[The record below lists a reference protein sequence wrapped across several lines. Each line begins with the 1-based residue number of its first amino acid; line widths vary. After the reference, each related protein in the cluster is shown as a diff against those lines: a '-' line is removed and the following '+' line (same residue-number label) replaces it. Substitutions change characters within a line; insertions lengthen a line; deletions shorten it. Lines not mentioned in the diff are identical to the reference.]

1 MPGKAIGISMLSG
14 YAGTQSRTA
23 DAIIQNRIAKS
34 NISFGHAVV
43 LTDDNKWDNIV
54 EDTTAE
60 QIAGIAVREVVQA
73 NTFDPQSNPDYM
85 AETPC
90 DVMVRGNCTVK
101 CQRGTPKPGDAVYVR
116 VKANTIYHD
125 AVVGGLEAAADT
137 TDTADTAN
145 TVQVTNIEWTTGV
158 MDANRMTEITIKTR
172 AKG

>member
-43 LTDDNKWDNIV
+43 LTDDNKWDNVV
-54 EDTTAE
+54 EGTAAAR
-60 QIAGIAVREVVQA
+60 IAGIAVREVAQA

-101 CQRGTPKPGDAVYVR
+101 CQRGTPKSGDAVYVR
-116 VKANTIYHD
+116 VKANVAYQD
-125 AVVGGLEAAADT
+125 AVVGGLEAVAD
-137 TDTADTAN
+137 DKN
-145 TVQVTNIEWTTGV
+145 TVRVTNIEWTTGV
-158 MDANRMTEITIKTR
+158 MDANGMAEITIKTR
-172 AKG
+172 ANG

>member
-43 LTDDNKWDNIV
+43 LTNDNKWDNVV
-54 EDTTAE
+54 EGTTAA

-101 CQRGTPKPGDAVYVR
+101 CQRGTPKSGDAVYVR
-116 VKANTIYHD
+116 VKANTTYQD
-125 AVVGGLEAAADT
+125 AVVGGLEA
-137 TDTADTAN
+137 TADAVN

-158 MDANRMTEITIKTR
+158 MDANGMTEITIKTR

>member
-1 MPGKAIGISMLSG
+1 M
-14 YAGTQSRTA
+14 T
-23 DAIIQNRIAKS
+23 N
-34 NISFGHAVV
+34 
-43 LTDDNKWDNIV
+43 DNKWDNVV
-54 EDTTAE
+54 EGTAAA

-101 CQRGTPKPGDAVYVR
+101 CQRGTPKSGAAVYVR
-116 VKANTIYHD
+116 VKANATYHD
-125 AVVGGLEAAADT
+125 AVVGGLEA
-137 TDTADTAN
+137 TADDEK

-158 MDANRMTEITIKTR
+158 MDANGMTEITIKTR

>member
-43 LTDDNKWDNIV
+43 LTNDNKWDNV
-54 EDTTAE
+54 AEGTTAA

-101 CQRGTPKPGDAVYVR
+101 CQRGTPKSGDAVYVR
-116 VKANTIYHD
+116 VKANATYQD
-125 AVVGGLEAAADT
+125 AVVGGLEA
-137 TDTADTAN
+137 TADAEN

-158 MDANRMTEITIKTR
+158 MDANRMAEITIKTR

>member
-43 LTDDNKWDNIV
+43 LTNDNKWDNV
-54 EDTTAE
+54 SDATTEA

-101 CQRGTPKPGDAVYVR
+101 CQRGTPKSGDAVYVR
-116 VKANTIYHD
+116 VKANATYND
-125 AVVGGLEAAADT
+125 AVVGGLEA
-137 TDTADTAN
+137 TADAAN

-158 MDANRMTEITIKTR
+158 MDANGMTEITIKTR

>member
-43 LTDDNKWDNIV
+43 LTNDNRWDNV
-54 EDTTAE
+54 VDATTEE
-60 QIAGIAVREVVQA
+60 QIAGVAVREVIQA

-85 AETPC
+85 AGTPC

-101 CQRGTPKPGDAVYVR
+101 CQRGTPKSGDAVYVR
-116 VKANTIYHD
+116 VKKNNTYVD
-125 AVVGGLEAAADT
+125 AVVGGFEA
-137 TDTADTAN
+137 TADAGN
-145 TVQVTNIEWTTGV
+145 TVQVTNIEWATGV
-158 MDANRMTEITIKTR
+158 MDANRMAEITIKTR

>member
-1 MPGKAIGISMLSG
+1 MPGKAIGISLLSG

-23 DAIIQNRIAKS
+23 DAIIQNRVAKNNIA
-34 NISFGHAVV
+34 FGHAVV
-43 LTDDNKWDNIV
+43 LTNDNKWDNVV
-54 EDTTAE
+54 EGTTAA

-101 CQRGTPKPGDAVYVR
+101 CQRGTPKSGDAVYVR
-116 VKANTIYHD
+116 VKANVAYQD
-125 AVVGGLEAAADT
+125 AVVGGLEA
-137 TDTADTAN
+137 TADPEN

-158 MDANRMTEITIKTR
+158 MDANGMTEITIKTR

>member
-1 MPGKAIGISMLSG
+1 MPGKAIGISLLSG

-23 DAIIQNRIAKS
+23 DAIIQNRVAKNNIA
-34 NISFGHAVV
+34 FGHAVV
-43 LTDDNKWDNIV
+43 LTNDNKWDNVV
-54 EDTTAE
+54 EGTTAA

-101 CQRGTPKPGDAVYVR
+101 CQRGTPKSGDAVYVR
-116 VKANTIYHD
+116 VKANVAYQD
-125 AVVGGLEAAADT
+125 AVVGGLEA
-137 TDTADTAN
+137 TADPENA
-145 TVQVTNIEWTTGV
+145 VQVTNIEWTTGV
-158 MDANRMTEITIKTR
+158 MDANGMTEITIKTR

>member
-43 LTDDNKWDNIV
+43 LTNDNKWDNVV
-54 EDTTAE
+54 EGTTAA

-85 AETPC
+85 VETPC

-101 CQRGTPKPGDAVYVR
+101 CQRGTPKSGDAVYVR
-116 VKANTIYHD
+116 VKANAAYQD
-125 AVVGGLEAAADT
+125 AVVGGLEA
-137 TDTADTAN
+137 TADLAN
-145 TVQVTNIEWTTGV
+145 TVQITNIEWTTGV
-158 MDANRMTEITIKTR
+158 MDANGMTEITIKTR

>member
-43 LTDDNKWDNIV
+43 LTNDNKWDNVV
-54 EDTTAE
+54 EGTTAA

-101 CQRGTPKPGDAVYVR
+101 CQHGTPKSGDAVYVR
-116 VKANTIYHD
+116 VKANAIYHD
-125 AVVGGLEAAADT
+125 AVVGGLEATEDDT
-137 TDTADTAN
+137 N

-158 MDANRMTEITIKTR
+158 MDANGMAEITIKTR

>member
-43 LTDDNKWDNIV
+43 LTNDNRWDNV
-54 EDTTAE
+54 ASATTAE
-60 QIAGIAVREVVQA
+60 QIAGVAVREVIQA

-101 CQRGTPKPGDAVYVR
+101 CQRGTPKSGDAVYVR
-116 VKANTIYHD
+116 VKANATYND
-125 AVVGGLEAAADT
+125 AVVGGLEA
-137 TDTADTAN
+137 TDDDAN

-158 MDANRMTEITIKTR
+158 MDANGMTEITIKTR

>member
-43 LTDDNKWDNIV
+43 LTNDNKWDNVV
-54 EDTTAE
+54 EGTTAA

-101 CQRGTPKPGDAVYVR
+101 CQRGIPKSGDAVYVR
-116 VKANTIYHD
+116 VKANVTYQD
-125 AVVGGLEAAADT
+125 AVVGGLEA
-137 TDTADTAN
+137 TADAAN

-158 MDANRMTEITIKTR
+158 MDANGMAEITIKTR

>member
-1 MPGKAIGISMLSG
+1 MPGKAIGISLLSG

-23 DAIIQNRIAKS
+23 DAIIQNRVAKNNIA
-34 NISFGHAVV
+34 FGHAVV
-43 LTDDNKWDNIV
+43 LTNDNKWDNVV
-54 EDTTAE
+54 EGTTAA

-101 CQRGTPKPGDAVYVR
+101 CQRGTPKSGDAVYVR
-116 VKANTIYHD
+116 VKANATYQD
-125 AVVGGLEAAADT
+125 AVVGGLEA
-137 TDTADTAN
+137 TADDAN

-158 MDANRMTEITIKTR
+158 MDANGMTEITIKTR
-172 AKG
+172 ARG

>member
-43 LTDDNKWDNIV
+43 LTNDNRWDNV
-54 EDTTAE
+54 SDATTAV
-60 QIAGIAVREVVQA
+60 QIAGVAVREVIQA

-116 VKANTIYHD
+116 VKKDNTHAD
-125 AVVGGLEAAADT
+125 AVVGGFEASADT
-137 TDTADTAN
+137 TN
-145 TVQVTNIEWTTGV
+145 TVEVSNIEWTTGV
-158 MDANRMTEITIKTR
+158 MDANGMTEITIKTR

>member
-1 MPGKAIGISMLSG
+1 MPGKAIGISLLSG

-23 DAIIQNRIAKS
+23 DAIIQNRVAKNNIA
-34 NISFGHAVV
+34 FGHAVV
-43 LTDDNKWDNIV
+43 LTNDNKWDNVV
-54 EDTTAE
+54 EGTTAA

-101 CQRGTPKPGDAVYVR
+101 CQRGTPKSGDAVYVR
-116 VKANTIYHD
+116 VKANVAYQD
-125 AVVGGLEAAADT
+125 AVVGGLEATSD
-137 TDTADTAN
+137 DKN

-158 MDANRMTEITIKTR
+158 MDANEMTEITIKTR
-172 AKG
+172 EKG

>member
-23 DAIIQNRIAKS
+23 DAIIQNRVAKNNIA
-34 NISFGHAVV
+34 FGHAVV
-43 LTDDNKWDNIV
+43 LTNDNRWDNV
-54 EDTTAE
+54 VDTTTAA
-60 QIAGIAVREVVQA
+60 QIAGVAVREVIQA

-101 CQRGTPKPGDAVYVR
+101 CQRGTPKSGDAVYVR
-116 VKANTIYHD
+116 VKANTTYRD
-125 AVVGGLEAAADT
+125 AVVGGLEA
-137 TDTADTAN
+137 TADAAN

-158 MDANRMTEITIKTR
+158 MDANGMTEITIKTR

>member
-43 LTDDNKWDNIV
+43 LTNDNKWDNVV
-54 EDTTAE
+54 EGTTAA

-101 CQRGTPKPGDAVYVR
+101 CQRGTPKSGDAVYVR
-116 VKANTIYHD
+116 VKANATYHD
-125 AVVGGLEAAADT
+125 AVVGGLEA
-137 TDTADTAN
+137 TADAAN

-158 MDANRMTEITIKTR
+158 MDANGMAEITIKTR

>member
-1 MPGKAIGISMLSG
+1 MPGKAIGISLLSG

-23 DAIIQNRIAKS
+23 DAIIQNRVAKNNIA
-34 NISFGHAVV
+34 FGHAVV
-43 LTDDNKWDNIV
+43 LTNDNKWDNVV
-54 EDTTAE
+54 EGTTAA

-101 CQRGTPKPGDAVYVR
+101 CQRGMPKSGDAVHVR
-116 VKANTIYHD
+116 VKKNNDYVD
-125 AVVGGLEAAADT
+125 AVVGGFEA
-137 TDTADTAN
+137 TADAEN

-158 MDANRMTEITIKTR
+158 MDANGMTEITIKTR

>member
-43 LTDDNKWDNIV
+43 LTNDNKWDNVV
-54 EDTTAE
+54 EGTTAP

-101 CQRGTPKPGDAVYVR
+101 CQRGTPKSGDAVYVR
-116 VKANTIYHD
+116 VKANATYHD
-125 AVVGGLEAAADT
+125 AVVGGLEA
-137 TDTADTAN
+137 TADAAN

-158 MDANRMTEITIKTR
+158 MDANGMTEITIKTR

>member
-43 LTDDNKWDNIV
+43 LTNDNKWDNV
-54 EDTTAE
+54 SDATTEE
-60 QIAGIAVREVVQA
+60 QIAGVAVREVIQA
-73 NTFDPQSNPDYM
+73 YTFDPQSNPDYM

-101 CQRGTPKPGDAVYVR
+101 CQRGKPKSGDAVYVR
-116 VKANTIYHD
+116 VKKNNTYAD
-125 AVVGGLEAAADT
+125 AVVGGLEA
-137 TDTADTAN
+137 TADDAN

-158 MDANRMTEITIKTR
+158 MDANGMTEITIKTR

>member
-43 LTDDNKWDNIV
+43 LTNDNKWDNVV
-54 EDTTAE
+54 EGTTAA

-101 CQRGTPKPGDAVYVR
+101 CQRGTPKSGDAVYVR
-116 VKANTIYHD
+116 VKANATYQD
-125 AVVGGLEAAADT
+125 AVVGGLEA
-137 TDTADTAN
+137 TADTAN

-158 MDANRMTEITIKTR
+158 MDANGMAEITIKTR

>member
-1 MPGKAIGISMLSG
+1 MPGKAIGISLLSG

-23 DAIIQNRIAKS
+23 DAIIQNRVAKNNIA
-34 NISFGHAVV
+34 FGHAVV
-43 LTDDNKWDNIV
+43 LTNDNKWDNVV
-54 EDTTAE
+54 EGTTAA

-101 CQRGTPKPGDAVYVR
+101 CQRGTPKSGGAVYVR
-116 VKANTIYHD
+116 VKANVAYQD
-125 AVVGGLEAAADT
+125 AVVGGLEA
-137 TDTADTAN
+137 TADAEN

-158 MDANRMTEITIKTR
+158 MDANGMTEITIKTR